1 MNTQNT
7 KIIATALGSLVLGA
21 TGTLVTENIELQ
33 AVQTELAV
41 QKDAKAVLL
50 KSNVWKDV
58 RLGEIPE
65 WDISVVSSQEIGD
78 AYIALANEKGAKV
91 IPNLFEG
98 LTLVAEQE
106 GVKCK

>member
-1 MNTQNT
+1 MNN
-7 KIIATALGSLVLGA
+7 KIIASTIGAALLGG
-21 TGTLVTENIELQ
+21 GTVAITENIELQ

-41 QKDAKAVLL
+41 QKDAKAVIL

-65 WDISVVSSQEIGD
+65 WDISVVSAEEISA
-78 AYIALANEKGAKV
+78 AYAELANEKNAKV
-91 IPNLFEG
+91 IPNLFDG